1 MQIQMKNH
9 DENHLGICETRKE
22 DNYNHNSFIFL
33 EILIS
38 INKTLE
44 KSEMNH

>member
-22 DNYNHNSFIFL
+22 DNYNHNSFIFFG
-33 EILIS
+33 
-38 INKTLE
+38 NTDFYK
-44 KSEMNH
+44 